1 MEEGESPYKHGK
13 FPLVREYCYYTGEL
27 VDDELEPA
35 GVVRDIKDA
44 QRELNKNR
52 SQRMHV
58 VNQQSLGVKFW
69 QGQLTEQTKRDIK
82 IIALNRA
89 QYLFTAGRI
98 IRRRHAGNG

>member
-1 MEEGESPYKHGK
+1 M
-13 FPLVREYCYYTGEL
+13 REYCYYTGEL
-27 VDDELEPA
+27 AEDELEPA

-69 QGQLTEQTKRDIK
+69 SGVTDDNFKRLSSVIAINRVRTSSCRRMQHSKTERRQW
-82 IIALNRA
+82 IA
-89 QYLFTAGRI
+89 I
-98 IRRRHAGNG
+98 SI